1 VLLLV
6 RYLCCD
12 AIDVNRWLAYIY
24 IRGEFK
30 LEIQR
35 VQQAIDEAYA
45 GNVNVQKL
53 LKINFHQT
61 AGYIG
66 NNACKT
72 GYKFD
77 VYVHSGM
84 N

>member
-1 VLLLV
+1 M
-6 RYLCCD
+6 CCD

-45 GNVNVQKL
+45 GKCYCS
-53 LKINFHQT
+53 KIT
-61 AGYIG
+61 
-66 NNACKT
+66 K
-72 GYKFD
+72 D
-77 VYVHSGM
+77 
-84 N
+84 